1 MGICPHDSG
10 KLPGVEWPYLNFLEV
25 GMSKINSGS
34 FFLQW
39 VTAVTVTM
47 IVAVMGAFVSM
58 WSIGEWVARAWG
70 ETAGG
75 IVTGGIFGALLGVG
89 MGLGQAI
96 VLRSQGIP
104 FMRWLG
110 QTMLAGA
117 VGMAIG
123 FTLMFSFFDLDNVP
137 QVAAGLMIALSMGL
151 PVGLVQWQILKPR
164 VAQAQLWI
172 PICIVVFLISF
183 AVGLPLGGEGR
194 EWLSVGVVALLTAVL
209 SGAGMV
215 WLARGGETAV
225 AA

>member
-1 MGICPHDSG
+1 
-10 KLPGVEWPYLNFLEV
+10 
-25 GMSKINSGS
+25 MSKINSGS

-58 WSIGEWVARAWG
+58 WSIGEWVAQAWG
-70 ETAGG
+70 DTAGG
-75 IVTGGIFGALLGVG
+75 IVAGGIFGALLGVG

-96 VLRSQGIP
+96 VLRPHGIP

-110 QTMLAGA
+110 QTVLAGA
-117 VGMAIG
+117 VGMAIA
-123 FTLMFSFFDLDNVP
+123 FTLVFSFFDMDNVP
-137 QVAAGLMIALSMGL
+137 QIAAGLIIALSVGL
-151 PVGLVQWQILKPR
+151 PVGLVQWQILRPY
-164 VAQAQLWI
+164 VAQAQLWL
-172 PICIVVFLISF
+172 PICIVAFLISF

-215 WLARGGETAV
+215 WLARGGEAAVTA
-225 AA
+225 

>member
-1 MGICPHDSG
+1 
-10 KLPGVEWPYLNFLEV
+10 
-25 GMSKINSGS
+25 MSKINSGS

-75 IVTGGIFGALLGVG
+75 IVAGGIFGALLGVG

-96 VLRSQGIP
+96 VLRSQGIH

-110 QTMLAGA
+110 RTVLAGA

-123 FTLMFSFFDLDNVP
+123 FTLVFSFFDMDNVP

-151 PVGLVQWQILKPR
+151 PVGLVQWPILKSH

-172 PICIVVFLISF
+172 PICVVAFLISF

-215 WLARGGETAV
+215 WLARGGEAAV
-225 AA
+225 AAERLETGD